1 MGDDY
6 NVGKGRAKHTC
17 SKGSKE
23 RGRMALSVRVRGG
36 YLYFIADVLRSP
48 RCSNQTVRS
57 KEGSTKGKNALDI
70 NLAPSNIHAGELILH
85 RQTIQNVVIELN
97 YCLADSGNVGRGIL
111 RRQRAKSSLYK

>member
-1 MGDDY
+1 MGDGY

-48 RCSNQTVRS
+48 RCTYRTVRS
-57 KEGSTKGKNALDI
+57 KEGPTKGENPLGI
-70 NLAPSNIHAGELILH
+70 SLAPSNSHTGELVLL
-85 RQTIQNVVIELN
+85 RQTIRNVVVEPN
-97 YCLADSGNVGRGIL
+97 YCLADSGNVGRSIL